1 MTIISIANPK
11 GGVGKTT
18 TSLGLSAALNA
29 DIVIEKDLDNEL
41 SELNII
47 RESYGY
53 APIPVASP
61 KTANELGK
69 LIERGWNG
77 ELVIIDCGGFD
88 SDLVRISIA
97 ASDAVIVPSSD
108 CSIELR
114 KLLKADQ
121 MFSEIRRNTNSQ
133 FKVFLLKAK
142 ISHNTTDFSIFE
154 EIANTSENFEL
165 LESRL
170 TYLKQDH
177 NKAMLRGLSVVEDK
191 RTRGSKA
198 AREIKAVA
206 NEIKNKL
213 TLN

>member
-53 APIPVASP
+53 AHIPVASP
-61 KTANELGK
+61 KTAHELGK
-69 LIERGWNG
+69 LIQRGWNG

-97 ASDAVIVPSSD
+97 ASDVVIVPSSD

-121 MFSEIRRNTNSQ
+121 MFSEIRRNTNSK

-142 ISHNTTDFSIFE
+142 ISHNTTDFSLFE

-165 LESRL
+165 LESKL

-198 AREIKAVA
+198 ARELKAVA
-206 NEIKNKL
+206 NEIKAKL
-213 TLN
+213 ALS

>member
-41 SELNII
+41 SGLNLI

-53 APIPVASP
+53 DHIPVASP
-61 KTANELGK
+61 KTAHELGK

-108 CSIELR
+108 SSIELR

-121 MFSEIRRNTNSQ
+121 MFSEIRHNTNSK

-154 EIANTSENFEL
+154 EIANSSDNFEL
-165 LESRL
+165 LESKL

-198 AREIKAVA
+198 AREVKAVA
-206 NEIKNKL
+206 NEIKSKL
-213 TLN
+213 ALN